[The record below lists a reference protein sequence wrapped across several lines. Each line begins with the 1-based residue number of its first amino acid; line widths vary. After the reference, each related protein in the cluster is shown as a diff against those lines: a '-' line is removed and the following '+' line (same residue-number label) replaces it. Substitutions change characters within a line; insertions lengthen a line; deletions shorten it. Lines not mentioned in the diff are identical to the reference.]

1 MRTVKEIEVGQ
12 LGGHPLNR
20 EVVTVGAEWEEFEAS
35 VRLHGVLEALT
46 VRPLGDAFQVLAGHR
61 RLAAARRCGLSAVP
75 CQVEELGDDE
85 ALWFLVNSNL
95 QRLNLSLPEEAKI
108 VSALVDQLKVS
119 WEEVARKLSREEI
132 WVRTRQ
138 LVFEFPDEVVRALDA
153 REECGRLSEGAFR
166 EIIRAPRELW
176 DAAVQCV
183 LFPPGSDEPLSE
195 QRAREEIQFALIPE
209 WEERRKWEDGAEKLR
224 KAMQKDL
231 RKLCDDPKGAELTV
245 VVGQWDG
252 GGAAVIDAV
261 DAASEEPVEYL
272 REGVAG
278 GKAWV
283 AFAEKIG
290 LPVVILRV
298 DEPGAKPRAVVSR
311 RAIMDDAAAR
321 EEHGMEWPLRGRPVK
336 KDARVAA
343 AVAALEGEG
352 EASYEEAEPVSEVM
366 TPGDA
371 DGVKIEQRIEHFA
384 MIDMG
389 AVTKLM
395 RYSQD
400 VIAGDVETGEE
411 YEPWIPTFARLV
423 RWEDV
428 LHVCAWVVSLK
439 GGAK

>member
-1 MRTVKEIEVGQ
+1 MRTTKEIKVGAIS
-12 LGGHPLNR
+12 GHPLNR
-20 EVVTVGAEWEEFEAS
+20 VVVTVGAEWEEFEAS
-35 VRLHGVLEALT
+35 VRLHGVLEPLT
-46 VRPLGDAFQVLAGHR
+46 ARAAGDGYQVLAGHR
-61 RLAAARRCGLSAVP
+61 RLAAAVRCGLSVVP
-75 CQVEELGDDE
+75 CHVEEMADDE

-95 QRLNLSLPEEAKI
+95 QRLNLTLTEEAKI
-108 VSALVDQLKVS
+108 VSALVGELKVT
-119 WEEVARKLSREEI
+119 WEEVARKLS
-132 WVRTRQ
+132 
-138 LVFEFPDEVVRALDA
+138 
-153 REECGRLSEGAFR
+153 
-166 EIIRAPRELW
+166 
-176 DAAVQCV
+176 
-183 LFPPGSDEPLSE
+183 
-195 QRAREEIQFALIPE
+195 REEIQFALIPE

-252 GGAAVIDAV
+252 GCAAVIDAV
-261 DAASEEPVEYL
+261 DAASEVPVEYL
-272 REGVAG
+272 REGVAT

-336 KDARVAA
+336 KDLRVAA

-352 EASYEEAEPVSEVM
+352 ETSYEEAEPVSEVA

-371 DGVKIEQRIEHFA
+371 DGMKIEQRMEHFA

-389 AVTKLM
+389 AVKGLKTWANATEFDPMNAPECVPKWATTMAVEGLW
-395 RYSQD
+395 QEID
-400 VIAGDVETGEE
+400 QVCNWVI
-411 YEPWIPTFARLV
+411 
-423 RWEDV
+423 
-428 LHVCAWVVSLK
+428 SLK
-439 GGAK
+439 GGK

>member
-1 MRTVKEIEVGQ
+1 MRTTKEIEVGQ

-20 EVVTVGAEWEEFEAS
+20 EVITVGAEWEEFEAS

-46 VRPLGDAFQVLAGHR
+46 VRPFGDGFQVLAGHR
-61 RLAAARRCGLSAVP
+61 RLAAARRCGLAVVP
-75 CQVEELGDDE
+75 CEVKVLSDDE

-95 QRLNLSLPEEAKI
+95 QRLNLSLTEEAKI
-108 VSALVDQLKVS
+108 VSALVDQLKVT

-209 WEERRKWEDGAEKLR
+209 WVERKKWEDGAEKLR

-231 RKLCDDPKGAELTV
+231 RKLCDDPVAAELTV
-245 VVGQWDG
+245 VIGQWDG

-261 DAASEEPVEYL
+261 DAASEVPVEYL
-272 REGVAG
+272 REGWAT

-298 DEPGAKPRAVVSR
+298 DEPGGKPRAVVSR

-352 EASYEEAEPVSEVM
+352 EAFYEEAEPVSEVA

-371 DGVKIEQRIEHFA
+371 DGVKIEQRMEHFA

-389 AVTKLM
+389 AVTRLKAWA
-395 RYSQD
+395 
-400 VIAGDVETGEE
+400 IATDSDPVKSPEWVPGWAKDMAMMGYWEE
-411 YEPWIPTFARLV
+411 I
-423 RWEDV
+423 DQ
-428 LHVCAWVVSLK
+428 VCNWVASLK
-439 GGAK
+439 GGGK

>member
-1 MRTVKEIEVGQ
+1 
-12 LGGHPLNR
+12 
-20 EVVTVGAEWEEFEAS
+20 
-35 VRLHGVLEALT
+35 
-46 VRPLGDAFQVLAGHR
+46 
-61 RLAAARRCGLSAVP
+61 
-75 CQVEELGDDE
+75 
-85 ALWFLVNSNL
+85 
-95 QRLNLSLPEEAKI
+95 
-108 VSALVDQLKVS
+108 
-119 WEEVARKLSREEI
+119 
-132 WVRTRQ
+132 
-138 LVFEFPDEVVRALDA
+138 
-153 REECGRLSEGAFR
+153 
-166 EIIRAPRELW
+166 
-176 DAAVQCV
+176 
-183 LFPPGSDEPLSE
+183 
-195 QRAREEIQFALIPE
+195 
-209 WEERRKWEDGAEKLR
+209 
-224 KAMQKDL
+224 
-231 RKLCDDPKGAELTV
+231 
-245 VVGQWDG
+245 
-252 GGAAVIDAV
+252 
-261 DAASEEPVEYL
+261 
-272 REGVAG
+272 
-278 GKAWV
+278 
-283 AFAEKIG
+283 
-290 LPVVILRV
+290 VVILRV

>member
-1 MRTVKEIEVGQ
+1 MRTTKEIEVGQ

-20 EVVTVGAEWEEFEAS
+20 EVVMVGAEWEEFEAS

-46 VRPLGDAFQVLAGHR
+46 VRPLGDGWQVLAGHR
-61 RLAAARRCGLSAVP
+61 RLAAARRCGLPMVP

-108 VSALVDQLKVS
+108 VSALVDQLKVT

-138 LVFEFPDEVVRALDA
+138 LVFEFPDEVIRALDA

-209 WEERRKWEDGAEKLR
+209 WVDRKKWEDGAEKLR

-231 RKLCDDPKGAELTV
+231 RKLCDDPKAAELTV

-261 DAASEEPVEYL
+261 DAASEVPVEYL

-321 EEHGMEWPLRGRPVK
+321 EEHGMEWPLRGRPIK

-352 EASYEEAEPVSEVM
+352 ETSYEEAEPVSEVA
-366 TPGDA
+366 TTGDA
-371 DGVKIEQRIEHFA
+371 DGVKIEQRMEHFA

-389 AVTKLM
+389 AVL
-395 RYSQD
+395 RVD
-400 VIAGDVETGEE
+400 VWALSTDADAMNAPEWVPRWAKEMAMMGYWEE
-411 YEPWIPTFARLV
+411 IDR
-423 RWEDV
+423 
-428 LHVCAWVVSLK
+428 VCKWVASLK
-439 GGAK
+439 GGGK